1 MDLLDVMRTTPA
13 IRTFTGAPIDD
24 AAIYGL
30 LDAAR
35 FAPSGGNAQGWHVIV
50 VRDQATQ
57 HQLADL
63 CQPTW
68 NQYIAQRNAGE
79 RPFTVTHQTSVDLDA
94 AANDHV
100 DNPLFEGL
108 DQAGAMLVVS
118 VDLAAVAAMDK
129 DLERIA
135 VVPGASIYPFC
146 QNIMLAASNE
156 GFGGVLTTFLAR
168 KEAAAQA
175 LLGLPADHAVAAMI
189 VLGHPVKRLTKLT
202 RNPVEDFATVDHC
215 TGTPLTAS

>member
-1 MDLLDVMRTTPA
+1 MMRTTPA
-13 IRTFTGAPIDD
+13 TRNFTGAPVDD
-24 AAIYGL
+24 ATLYRI

-50 VRDQATQ
+50 VRDSSKQRR
-57 HQLADL
+57 LAQL

-68 NQYIAQRNAGE
+68 NQYIAQKNAGE
-79 RPFTVTHQTSVDLDA
+79 RPFTVTQPTSIDLDV
-94 AANDHV
+94 AANEHV

-156 GFGGVLTTFLAR
+156 GLGGVLTTFLAR

-189 VLGHPVKRLTKLT
+189 VLGHPVKRLTKLR
-202 RNPVEDFATVDHC
+202 RNPVEDFTTVDHY
-215 TGTPLTAS
+215 TGTALTAE